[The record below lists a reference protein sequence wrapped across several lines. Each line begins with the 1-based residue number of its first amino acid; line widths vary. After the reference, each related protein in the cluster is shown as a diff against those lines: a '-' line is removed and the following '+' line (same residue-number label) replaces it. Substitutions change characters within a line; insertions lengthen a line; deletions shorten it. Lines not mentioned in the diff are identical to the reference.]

1 MIEISSDKTKLDI
14 DFIHRFLKT
23 SYWAVGIPRAIL
35 QKSIDN
41 SFCFGMYR
49 CRKQIGFARVITD
62 YTTFAYLADV
72 FVDPAEQQ
80 KGFGTQ
86 FVKEILKCR
95 ELQSLKRWHLITK
108 DAQSFYTDHGFSVVS
123 NPEGH
128 MELRIKPNY

>member
-1 MIEISSDKTKLDI
+1 MIEISSEKTKLDV

-23 SYWAVGIPRAIL
+23 SYWARGIPRAIL

-41 SFCFGMYR
+41 SLCFGMYR

-72 FVDPAEQQ
+72 FIDPEEQK
-80 KGFGTQ
+80 KGFGKQ
-86 FVKEILKCR
+86 FVKEILSCQ
-95 ELQSLKRWHLITK
+95 ELHGLRRWHLITK
-108 DAQSFYTDHGFSVVS
+108 DAQSFYSDLGFLVVS

-128 MELRIKPNY
+128 MELRIKPDY